1 MHWEIEMEE
10 ELVSSTGLCKG
21 TIKLTIEVLAF
32 DLFTMANSPFQL
44 SWYIYINKL
53 RRDPKGTCRKFQ
65 RKKIINKSIS
75 NQ

>member
-10 ELVSSTGLCKG
+10 ELVRSTNLCKG

-44 SWYIYINKL
+44 S
-53 RRDPKGTCRKFQ
+53 
-65 RKKIINKSIS
+65 
-75 NQ
+75 